1 MKGNNTTPPIH
12 VGLAQHQK
20 KGSGVQSPIV
30 TSGLKDAMIKSENN
44 KHEYNN

>member
-1 MKGNNTTPPIH
+1 MTPPIH

-20 KGSGVQSPIV
+20 KGPGAQSLTI

-44 KHEYNN
+44 KH

>member
-1 MKGNNTTPPIH
+1 MTPPIH

-20 KGSGVQSPIV
+20 KGPGALSFTV
-30 TSGLKDAMIKSENN
+30 TSGLKDVRIEFENN